1 MRGGIKMERME
12 EMGDLYEKLLQQ
24 ITLYNQYKNNI
35 DFEKAQKLSKLLM
48 DINNLAIKVGV
59 YRGDVEA
66 ELNAMETKLRSE
78 ERNKSIAFI

>member
-1 MRGGIKMERME
+1 MERME

>member
-1 MRGGIKMERME
+1 MERME

-48 DINNLAIKVGV
+48 DINNLAIKLGV
-59 YRGDVEA
+59 YRGDVES
-66 ELNAMETKLRSE
+66 ELNAMETKLRHE
-78 ERNKSIAFI
+78 ERNKSIIFI